1 MTGIIPKLRAAL
13 VKYQTPNFSSLDSNS
28 PADFQNFKNAPK
40 NLLLTVLISSVGV
53 TALVAGVRSWGL
65 LQPIEL
71 MVYDRMMRSPREP
84 NAQPDSRLLL
94 VEISQDDVNKKLYPL
109 KDATMNQLLE
119 RLQSYQPRIIALNIY
134 RQNQEN
140 LGSNLANKDNI
151 IGVCRLASKK
161 YKTPEIPPP
170 SGFSE
175 DNFGFNDFISDDNS
189 SIIRRSLL
197 LSEPEANTKCNS
209 RFSLAA
215 LAAIDYLHK
224 QNINFDWNE
233 EKKFKIGNIPIF
245 TQKTLEYTLGNV
257 IISRLTSDSGSYEK
271 IDAGGSQILINYRQP
286 NALANSVNLS
296 QVLNNQINPKLIKDK
311 LVIVGVTAE
320 GVDDNSSKYTPYRD
334 SPGQPPKTPS
344 LHIHAQIVSQ
354 ILSAVLDGRP
364 LIWYWQNWAEYL
376 WIGAWAVTGGVVALL
391 TRRPLLIFTAMG
403 AAIFLVVGIGY
414 ILFIQ
419 GGWIPVIPP
428 GIALVM
434 SGISVMT
441 YTAHR
446 TQQETKIIVVQVEKQ
461 QEAIAQLSALLQETR
476 LQDTHSHPLPV
487 VNIPEKQT
495 GDFLLGGRYQIARV
509 LGSGGFGCT
518 YLAKDTQRP
527 NEPTCVVKQ
536 LMPARRD
543 PRFLEVARRLFDTE
557 AEILQTLGK
566 HNQIPDL
573 LAYFEEEQEFYL
585 VQEYIRGNLLSDELP
600 PAHAIQDQKFVVDL
614 LKDILEVLTFV
625 HAHRVIHRDI
635 KPSNIIR
642 NSQNNRLVLIDFG
655 AVKTMQP
662 PNLEKTELATIAI
675 GTKGYAP
682 PEQLIGHPRLCSD
695 IYALG
700 MIAIQ
705 SLTGTPAY
713 ELQINMETGSVEWQN
728 DCEVR
733 ADLAMILD
741 KMVRYHFSD
750 RYQTATEVLEDLNKL
765 AI

>member
-1 MTGIIPKLRAAL
+1 MTGIIQKLRAVL
-13 VKYQTPNFSSLDSNS
+13 VKYQTPNFSQLDSNS
-28 PADFQNFKNAPK
+28 PVDSDNLKNAPK

-53 TALVAGVRSWGL
+53 TALVAGVRSLGL

-71 MVYDRMMRSPREP
+71 MVYDGMMRSPREP

-119 RLQSYQPRIIALNIY
+119 KLQSYQPRIIALNIY
-134 RQNQEN
+134 RQSQEN
-140 LGSNLANKDNI
+140 LGSNLAKKDNI
-151 IGVCRLASKK
+151 IGVCRLGNKEV
-161 YKTPEIPPP
+161 KTAEIPPP
-170 SGFSE
+170 PGFSE
-175 DNFGFNDFISDDNS
+175 DNFGFNDFISDDNGS
-189 SIIRRSLL
+189 VIRRSLL
-197 LSEPEANTKCNS
+197 FSKPDANTKCNS
-209 RFSLAA
+209 YFSVAA
-215 LAAIDYLHK
+215 LAAMNYLEK
-224 QNINFDWNE
+224 QNIHSDE
-233 EKKFKIGNIPIF
+233 TKKKEFKIANIPIF
-245 TQKTLEYTLGNV
+245 TQSPESIIGNL
-257 IISRLTSDSGSYEK
+257 IIPPLKSDSGSYEN
-271 IDAGGSQILINYRQP
+271 IDARGYQILINYRHP
-286 NALANSVNLS
+286 NALANSVSLS
-296 QVLNNQINPKLIKDK
+296 QVLNNQINPELIKDK
-311 LVIVGVTAE
+311 LVMVGVTAE
-320 GVDDNSSKYTPYRD
+320 GVDDNSSKHTPYRD
-334 SPGQPPKTPS
+334 LPGQPPKTPS
-344 LHIHAQIVSQ
+344 LYIHAQIASQ

-376 WIGAWAVTGGVVALL
+376 WIGAWAFGGGVVALL
-391 TRRPLLIFTAMG
+391 TRRPLLIFITMG

-428 GIALVM
+428 AIALVI

-446 TQQETKIIVVQVEKQ
+446 TQQETKIIIVQVEKQ

-476 LQDTHSHPLPV
+476 LQDTHSHPLAV

-495 GDFLLGGRYQIARV
+495 GDFLLGGRYQITRV

-705 SLTGTPAY
+705 SLTGTPAH
-713 ELQINMETGSVEWQN
+713 ELQINMETGAVEWQN

-733 ADLAMILD
+733 ADLGMILD

>member
-1 MTGIIPKLRAAL
+1 MTGIIQKLRAVL
-13 VKYQTPNFSSLDSNS
+13 VKYQTPNLSRLDSNS
-28 PADFQNFKNAPK
+28 PVDSQNLKNTPK

-53 TALVAGVRSWGL
+53 TALVAGVRSVGL

-84 NAQPDSRLLL
+84 DIEPDSRLLL
-94 VEISQDDVNKKLYPL
+94 VKITKDDVKNQPYPL
-109 KDATMNQLLE
+109 TDVAMNQLLQK
-119 RLQSYQPRIIALNIY
+119 LQSYQPRVIALNIY
-134 RQNQEN
+134 RDKQKD
-140 LGSNLANKDNI
+140 LGSNLANKDNV
-151 IGVCRLASKK
+151 IGVCRLGNKK
-161 YKTPEIPPP
+161 DDTPEIPPP
-170 SGFSE
+170 PGFSE
-175 DNFGFNDFISDDNS
+175 DNFGFNDLISDDDS
-189 SIIRRSLL
+189 GVVRRALL
-197 LSEPEANTKCNS
+197 FSESEANTKCNS
-209 RFSLAA
+209 KYSLAA
-215 LAAIDYLHK
+215 LAAIDYLDK

-233 EKKFKIGNIPIF
+233 EKKFKIGKIPIF
-245 TQKTLEYTLGNV
+245 TQRSIEYKLGNV
-257 IISRLTSDSGSYEK
+257 IIPPLKSDSGSYK
-271 IDAGGSQILINYRQP
+271 RIDAGGAQMLINYRHP
-286 NALANSVNLS
+286 NALANSVTLT
-296 QVLNNQINPKLIKDK
+296 QVLNNQFSPELIKDK
-311 LVIVGVTAE
+311 LVIVGTTIETA
-320 GVDDNSSKYTPYRD
+320 GPTFYTPYRNT
-334 SPGQPPKTPS
+334 PGKPTRTSS
-344 LHIHAQIVSQ
+344 LYIHAQIASQ

-364 LIWYWQNWAEYL
+364 LIGYWKSWEEYL
-376 WIGAWAVTGGVVALL
+376 WIWAWAFAGGVVALL
-391 TRRPLLIFTAMG
+391 TRHPLLIFTTMG

-414 ILFIQ
+414 ILFAQ
-419 GGWIPVIPP
+419 SVWIPVIPP
-428 GIALVM
+428 AIALVM

-446 TQQETKIIVVQVEKQ
+446 TQQETKIIIVQVEKQ

-495 GDFLLGGRYQIARV
+495 GDFLLAGRYQITRV

-585 VQEYIRGNLLSDELP
+585 VQEYVRGNLLSDELP

-713 ELQINMETGSVEWQN
+713 ALQVNMETGSVEWQN

-750 RYQTATEVLEDLNKL
+750 RYQTATEVLEDLSKL